1 MAVIPLYLARRGA
14 AYGLSPL
21 VAIGRRQSVLA
32 TSSYNPLTFP
42 KPSNFLSPR
51 QFWLSLPHYSQH
63 TQLTAALG
71 WRWAH
76 NDSNYRRRHPL
87 PFPEEERGGEG
98 GRGSRD
104 PHQWSWLPLY
114 TAVAVLA
121 YLLTSSVEP
130 VPEISFPFFLQHMLY
145 AGEVHHL
152 VVNSQRD
159 RVFVHLHSG
168 AVVNGW
174 EVRRYG
180 PQFMFTVSGVDS
192 LEARLR
198 AAQEELGVP
207 PSNWVP
213 VMYKAQ
219 SDTFALV
226 LAALSTLL
234 ILRIVFHFLF
244 PRGSG
249 SAGQSGSGVSINPFA
264 YMSRARTTVVQ
275 EPGQGSV
282 RFTDV
287 AGMTEAK
294 AEVMEFVDFLRHP
307 LKYSDLGAKIPR
319 GALLYGPPG
328 TGKTLLARAVATEA
342 GVPFISIAGS
352 DFVEMFAGVG
362 SARVRDLFRQ
372 ARESAPCMVYID
384 ELDAVGRSRKGGAAE
399 GHHEQESTLNQ
410 LLVEMDG
417 IDSVQRVVILAST
430 NRVDILDQALLRPG
444 RFDRQIAIDLPTLP
458 ERKAIFDVYLRKVLL
473 EGPVVSYSA
482 RLAALTPG
490 HSGADIANIVNEAAL
505 HAAREKGAAVTQR
518 DFEYAVERV
527 VAGMEKKTGVLSPEE
542 RKVVAYHEAG
552 HALLGWLLEH
562 TDPVLKVS
570 IAPRTKGV
578 LGFAQHLPSEQR
590 LFSKEQL
597 FDRMCVLLGGRMAEA
612 ISFRKISTGAGDDL
626 QKVTRLAYG
635 QVAEAGMSD
644 IVGHVSLSS
653 NTAGRRPYSKWLAAQ
668 VDREV

>member
-1 MAVIPLYLARRGA
+1 
-14 AYGLSPL
+14 
-21 VAIGRRQSVLA
+21 
-32 TSSYNPLTFP
+32 
-42 KPSNFLSPR
+42 
-51 QFWLSLPHYSQH
+51 
-63 TQLTAALG
+63 
-71 WRWAH
+71 
-76 NDSNYRRRHPL
+76 
-87 PFPEEERGGEG
+87 
-98 GRGSRD
+98 
-104 PHQWSWLPLY
+104 
-114 TAVAVLA
+114 
-121 YLLTSSVEP
+121 
-130 VPEISFPFFLQHMLY
+130 
-145 AGEVHHL
+145 
-152 VVNSQRD
+152 
-159 RVFVHLHSG
+159 
-168 AVVNGW
+168 
-174 EVRRYG
+174 
-180 PQFMFTVSGVDS
+180 
-192 LEARLR
+192 
-198 AAQEELGVP
+198 
-207 PSNWVP
+207 
-213 VMYKAQ
+213 
-219 SDTFALV
+219 
-226 LAALSTLL
+226 
-234 ILRIVFHFLF
+234 
-244 PRGSG
+244 
-249 SAGQSGSGVSINPFA
+249 
-264 YMSRARTTVVQ
+264 
-275 EPGQGSV
+275 
-282 RFTDV
+282 
-287 AGMTEAK
+287 
-294 AEVMEFVDFLRHP
+294 
-307 LKYSDLGAKIPR
+307 
-319 GALLYGPPG
+319 
-328 TGKTLLARAVATEA
+328 
-342 GVPFISIAGS
+342 
-352 DFVEMFAGVG
+352 
-362 SARVRDLFRQ
+362 
-372 ARESAPCMVYID
+372 MVYID

-410 LLVEMDG
+410 LLVVMDG

-668 VDREV
+668 VDREVRRMVAEATTRTEAVLKENYHLLEKLAEALLEQEVLNYKDLVELLGPLPYHKPHHHTAELSDMW